1 MIPNDSS
8 RRPAEAAPQRLG
20 ELAVL
25 PVFLGLK
32 GRRGVLAG
40 GSEAATWKAEVLA
53 AAGADVDVYAA
64 EPTEEMLAL
73 IARGAA
79 DGSLTLHTRGW
90 TPADLA
96 GAAVAVCDAETEA
109 EAQAFHDAAREAGAP
124 VNVIDKPAFCQFQFG
139 SIVNRSPV
147 VVGIST
153 DGAAPI
159 VGQAVRRRV
168 ETLLPPGLADWGK
181 LAAKVRAK
189 VMDRLEMGR
198 PRRVFWERFAD
209 LAFGNTA
216 PPEDV
221 DALIETAGRERQA
234 GRVTLVGAG
243 PGDAELMTLQALRA
257 LQACD
262 VILFDDLVADE
273 VLELARREAKRICVG
288 KRGGRVSCKQEDI
301 TALMIRLAKQGRSV
315 VRLKSGDPM
324 IFGRAGEEIAAVRA
338 AGIEISVVPGVTA
351 ASAMASILGTSL
363 THRDHAQTVSFTTG
377 HSRHGKLP
385 EGLDVAAIVGEGRTA
400 VVYMGGR
407 TSQAFVD
414 RAREAG
420 VAGDTPAVAMWN
432 VARADQRIWRGVLEG
447 LPAAVQAAD
456 DDGPLLIAIG
466 GVFGAEAADLA
477 DLPEPVRQ
485 AIAAG

>member
-1 MIPNDSS
+1 MDQNESS

-32 GRRGVLAG
+32 RRRAVLAG

-53 AAGADVDVYAA
+53 ASGAHVDVYATD
-64 EPTEEMLAL
+64 PSDEMLAL

-79 DGSLTLHTRGW
+79 DGSLTLHRRPWAT
-90 TPADLA
+90 DVFE
-96 GAAVAVCDAETEA
+96 GAAVAVCDAETDA
-109 EAQAFHDAAREAGAP
+109 EGQAFYCTARAAGVP
-124 VNVIDKPAFCQFQFG
+124 VNVVDKPAYCQFQFG

-153 DGAAPI
+153 DGKAPI

-181 LAAKVRAK
+181 LAAKVRSR
-189 VMDRLEMGR
+189 VMERLEMGR
-198 PRRVFWERFAD
+198 PRRAFWERFAD
-209 LAFGNTA
+209 LSFGNTP

-221 DALIETAGRERQA
+221 DDLIEAAGTQTLA

-243 PGDAELMTLQALRA
+243 PGDAELMTLKALRA

-288 KRGGRVSCKQEDI
+288 KRGGRVSCRQEDI
-301 TALMIRLAKQGRSV
+301 TAMMIRLAKQGRQV

-351 ASAMASILGTSL
+351 ASAMASILTTSL

-385 EGLDVAAIVGEGRTA
+385 EGLDVAAIVGAGRTA
-400 VVYMGGR
+400 VIYMGGR
-407 TSQAFVD
+407 TSEAFVE

-420 VAGDTPAVAMWN
+420 VADDTPSVAMWN
-432 VARADQRIWRGVLEG
+432 VARADQRIWRGRLAD
-447 LPAAVQAAD
+447 LPAAVKAAD

-466 GVFGAEAADLA
+466 GVFGEEVDVATMPTIVQE
-477 DLPEPVRQ
+477 